1 MNFTQIVNYFISLL
15 VICSPF
21 AALPALLNLTQG
33 MTLKE
38 KKNTGLIAA
47 LAVGIILISITWIG
61 SSFLSFLGITIPAFQ
76 ITGGIVVFLLAFS
89 MLNAQVS
96 RMKQTIEDQKEAQK
110 KDSVAIVPLAIP
122 ITAGPGA
129 ISTVIIANAT
139 HPGVTNQVYMTICA
153 ALVALVIG
161 VTLYFAG
168 NIEKFLG
175 QTGINIFNR
184 VAGLILAAMAI
195 QMLAQGAIGLLTIF
209 W

>member
-15 VICSPF
+15 VVCSPF
-21 AALPALLNLTQG
+21 SALPALLNLTQG

-38 KKNTGLIAA
+38 KKNTGVAA
-47 LAVGIILISITWIG
+47 GFAVGIILITMTWIG
-61 SSFLSFLGITIPAFQ
+61 SSFLQFLGISVPAFQ

-110 KDSVAIVPLAIP
+110 KDSVAVVPLAIP
-122 ITAGPGA
+122 IIAGPGA
-129 ISTVIIANAT
+129 ISTVIIANGT
-139 HPGVTNQVYMTICA
+139 HPGVINQIFMTVCA
-153 ALVALVIG
+153 LLVALIIG
-161 VTLYFAG
+161 ITLYFAG

-184 VAGLILAAMAI
+184 IAGLILAAMAI
-195 QMLAQGAIGLLTIF
+195 QMLGKGVLGLFAIL